1 MQFSPYLA
9 FYSSGLECLATR
21 RLKQLSLMPFYALF
35 CKFLDKLTYTLP
47 SPLFYSSSIEVCPF
61 PSRCPLCFF
70 GLPLIFC
77 SLSICSQ
84 SFSVC
89 VLVFSPNLLLY
100 ILSVGFLSRVLTRM
114 VIWIGSRLY
123 SSTPRWTASRTL
135 IRKLVELLQSY
146 GLTILQIGL
155 NTRSSDSAVCALLA
169 WRTVEES
176 Y

>member
-9 FYSSGLECLATR
+9 FSSSGLERLATR
-21 RLKQLSLMPFYALF
+21 RLKQLSLMLFYALF

-61 PSRCPLCFF
+61 PSRCPLFFF
-70 GLPLIFC
+70 GLPLVFC

-84 SFSVC
+84 SFS

-100 ILSVGFLSRVLTRM
+100 ILSVGLLSRVLTRM

-135 IRKLVELLQSY
+135 IRKLVESL
-146 GLTILQIGL
+146 
-155 NTRSSDSAVCALLA
+155 
-169 WRTVEES
+169 
-176 Y
+176 